1 MDLYAYAQI
10 NELEEIMKANNIEVP
25 RLRGLRLMSK
35 ETPEYNYVPSNL
47 EFDVLKDW
55 IASDFGRDKAFRVY
69 SSWTSELAERLSHVS
84 KIDDDGDEVRKINWN
99 MLSRK
104 DKKYLKLEIKHR
116 LKAFHKQF
124 GTFNKYCGNNDVL
137 YIHARIG
144 GNNWN
149 YYDGP
154 KLMEQPWFMEKVD
167 DAFDSTYCDIYAKI
181 KPVGETID
189 YDADGNRII
198 NYSYE
203 KDNKKIRVVT
213 CSELDD
219 DGNLTGLYHQEISLY
234 VDDKLHTKI
243 NQGNDYKT
251 CDEVFNFFERC
262 MTVHDT
268 KETVLINQ
276 EIIFNDESY
285 SNEITYQYQNA
296 EGTCAVCQEL
306 YPDKS
311 EKPDEI
317 TYSFNSKEVKSLP
330 EYIMNDIENS
340 KKILKES
347 DELINEFENAG
358 YFEKIIK

>member
-10 NELEEIMKANNIEVP
+10 GELEEIMKANNIEVP

-35 ETPEYNYVPSNL
+35 ETPEYNYVPSDL

-55 IASDFGRDKAFRVY
+55 IASDFGRDKVFRVY
-69 SSWTSELAERLSHVS
+69 SSRTSDLAERLSHVS
-84 KIDDDGDEVRKINWN
+84 KIDDDSDEVRKINWN

-189 YDADGNRII
+189 YDADGNRVI

-203 KDNKKIRVVT
+203 KDNKKIKVVT
-213 CSELDD
+213 CSDLDD
-219 DGNLTGLYHQEISLY
+219 DGNLTGLYHQEIGLY
-234 VDDKLHTKI
+234 IDDKLHTKI
-243 NQGNDYKT
+243 EQGNDYKT
-251 CDEVFNFFERC
+251 CDEIFHFFNRHI
-262 MTVHDT
+262 TDHDS
-268 KETVLINQ
+268 EEHIQIEQ
-276 EIIFNDESY
+276 EITFNDKGY
-285 SNEITYQYQNA
+285 SNEITYRYQDK
-296 EGTCAVCQEL
+296 EGTLAVCQEL
-306 YPDKS
+306 YTDNSGKL
-311 EKPDEI
+311 DET
-317 TYSFNSKEVKSLP
+317 TYSIDNKEVESLP
-330 EYIMNDIENS
+330 ERIMNKIEDS
-340 KKILKES
+340 KKLLKKS
-347 DELINEFENAG
+347 DDLIDEFEIAG
-358 YFEKIIK
+358 YFDKITE